1 MEKKRIK
8 VLLVEDDKVDQM
20 AFIRLI
26 KNENLFY
33 DYTIAGSAS
42 EAKEILNSKIF
53 NIVITDYNLGDG
65 IAFDIFDF
73 VTDAPIIL
81 VIGVGDEE
89 VAVKAMKAGAYD
101 YLIKDHQRNYLK
113 VLPLTVANA
122 IKRKEMED
130 AHKRMEEE
138 REKLIAE
145 LQESLTKVKTLRGL
159 IPICASCKKVRN
171 DKGYWDEV
179 ESYVSKYSDAV
190 FSHGICPDCLEKLY
204 PEQYKRLKEK
214 GKISDNAQTHATE
227 SPEEQDI

>member
-1 MEKKRIK
+1 
-8 VLLVEDDKVDQM
+8 
-20 AFIRLI
+20 
-26 KNENLFY
+26 
-33 DYTIAGSAS
+33 
-42 EAKEILNSKIF
+42 
-53 NIVITDYNLGDG
+53 
-65 IAFDIFDF
+65 
-73 VTDAPIIL
+73 
-81 VIGVGDEE
+81 
-89 VAVKAMKAGAYD
+89 MKAGAYD